1 MDNLKYSSN
10 FYENRHLNTVY
21 SANLILSILLER
33 IPSVRSAVDIGC
45 GVGTWLAA
53 LKEKG
58 IQNIHGMDG
67 KWVDKN
73 YLVIPQDC
81 FTQVDIMTMGLN
93 KSSRYDLAI
102 SLEVA
107 EHLPIDFAK
116 DFVLLLT
123 ELSDNVLF
131 SAAIPFQGG
140 QNHINEQ
147 WQHYWVNL
155 FSTYKYDVIDFIRP
169 LIWADENI
177 PFWYKQN
184 ILFFSK
190 RSNSKVTSTNLLN
203 IEKFDISLDLI
214 HPDLYLLKS
223 SPKIGIR
230 SSFKL
235 LKYSIKNYISMKL
248 KSDR

>member
-1 MDNLKYSSN
+1 MENLNYLSD
-10 FYENRHLNTVY
+10 FYENRHKNTEY
-21 SANLILSILLER
+21 SANLILSLLVER
-33 IPSVRSAVDIGC
+33 IPSIRSAIDIGC

-58 IQNIHGMDG
+58 VQNIHGIDG
-67 KWVDKN
+67 NWVDKN
-73 YLVIPQDC
+73 YLVIPQNC
-81 FTQVDIMTMGLN
+81 FTQVDIMSMVID
-93 KSSRYDLAI
+93 KSLRYDLAI

-107 EHLPIDFAK
+107 EHLPIEFAK
-116 DFVLLLT
+116 DFVFLLT

-155 FSTYKYDVIDFIRP
+155 FNAHKYDVIDFIRP
-169 LIWADENI
+169 IIWTDKNI

-184 ILFFSK
+184 ILFFCK
-190 RSNSKVTSTNLLN
+190 RNKSQDASLKSYAIDDYN
-203 IEKFDISLDLI
+203 ISLDLI

-223 SPKIGIR
+223 NVKIGIR
-230 SSFKL
+230 GSFKL
-235 LKYSIKNYISMKL
+235 LYNSIRDFISIKLRRYG
-248 KSDR
+248 